1 MKKKKK
7 NIYENYFGRNIARII
22 YVISWSLLV
31 YGAFNVVV
39 GNSYWG
45 AIYCTIGVL
54 PFFLTYHKQ
63 VSDKSI
69 DELVNKSVED
79 YLENNIKGKMI
90 GKRELNPADFSVFS
104 GFIRDSGDVRF
115 KSCRDGKVRTS
126 KYYVTAISVSK
137 TECIVS
143 STLYDLLSDELPI
156 ESFIIAKGSDEVKF
170 DKKETEFPKGNFEC
184 SLSIVKDS
192 KKVEN
197 IFYLPDGDYLA
208 GQIIGKI
215 TDMKAC

>member
-31 YGAFNVVV
+31 YGAFNIVV

-45 AIYCTIGVL
+45 AIYCTIGIL

-79 YLENNIKGKMI
+79 YLKNNIKGKMI

-104 GFIRDSGDVRF
+104 GFIRENSDVRF
-115 KSCRDGKVRTS
+115 KSCRDGKLRTS
-126 KYYVTAISVSK
+126 QYYVTAISVNR
-137 TECIVS
+137 TECIISTTIYNMLSEDSPVEKFFHVNVS
-143 STLYDLLSDELPI
+143 DIIGFNEK
-156 ESFIIAKGSDEVKF
+156 ES
-170 DKKETEFPKGNFEC
+170 EFPKGNFEC
-184 SLSIVKDS
+184 NLLASKDG
-192 KKVEN
+192 EN
-197 IFYLPDGDYLA
+197 QQYVFYLPAGDYLV
-208 GQIIGKI
+208 GRIIEQIKSL
-215 TDMKAC
+215 